1 MEKPLAGSNPM
12 LHFQIRTPSTGVRPS
27 TTLFHGLLV
36 ASPRRITAR
45 VVWRIEDRAGFRNM
59 DFTRALRKNLTDALS
74 NEFDKQYITG
84 NGTARPP
91 SPVQHAPPLHVAG
104 LW

>member
-1 MEKPLAGSNPM
+1 
-12 LHFQIRTPSTGVRPS
+12 
-27 TTLFHGLLV
+27 
-36 ASPRRITAR
+36 
-45 VVWRIEDRAGFRNM
+45 M